1 MVTFA
6 FTRHL
11 DKQNLINAVASF
23 HTDFSDKLVVEN
35 VLLSPRPSKDMV
47 EHVLPNFVGID
58 HPPSKLLVSTLEDL
72 AFYPDNVR
80 QMCLLVLGSLANVVS
95 AHGDRETAQRIVG
108 RIEDQ
113 LGLHDPW
120 LERQKR
126 STQTAK
132 ELEQHDFERVTL
144 IEALGNAAQS
154 SSYEHIVSYTNH
166 SSAPPLLRRSGLHAL
181 RKYQHKQSADRLL
194 QSALTDEDEHVR
206 YEASLYYQAH
216 PHGQQVPWTQQPIG
230 PGVQNVTGPALEHCE
245 LPTRLRT
252 KRGFFEGITFL
263 LSAPGV
269 DWKRIIGSSTIGAS
283 FGVIVQNGLDLKIA
297 PLSGHFKANSHNEIF
312 ARVHLG
318 MLGMNL
324 DLLVVRMCFKGET
337 SYNLNL
343 LQPDR
348 ASDRPTAGGRS
359 NPREGRAAAGTEG
372 DAEDTEFDVDEIKR
386 LVTQFDSVVTKIY
399 SNMEKGINALK
410 DVITGDPDIIGMF
423 EDLGTVI
430 EQLPEKAFELRDA
443 VENSLH
449 TLGQFDP
456 ADWPEPAQP
465 IIQMVMGV
473 INTYQQIKSDILG
486 FYNAVNMGIRVDL
499 PWAAEQ
505 IWGAITT
512 MIEALSDV
520 FSNPKDCIIV
530 YYSVKKVRTSGRSV
544 VNGWFF
550 VFAV

>member
-1 MVTFA
+1 MSSSAESEFTLIGVSEARPVTA
-6 FTRHL
+6 PEDLKRDLISITQGQIIRGPATNITQTKASIRQYLVCLRRLALRNAAPSKEVIGCFTGLRDLLGSLSEEDLQSIVRHYFNMPDMPTRQL

-35 VLLSPRPSKDMV
+35 VLLSPRPSKHMI
-47 EHVLPNFVGID
+47 EHVLPNFVGLD
-58 HPPSKLLVSTLEDL
+58 HTPSKLLVSALEDL

-95 AHGDRETAQRIVG
+95 AHGDPETARRIVG
-108 RIEDQ
+108 RMEDQ

-126 STQTAK
+126 STQTAT

-166 SSAPPLLRRSGLHAL
+166 SSAPPLLRR
-181 RKYQHKQSADRLL
+181 SADRLL

-230 PGVQNVTGPALEHCE
+230 PGVQNVTSPALEHCE

-252 KRGFFEGITFL
+252 KRGFFEDITFL

-283 FGVIVQNGLDLKIA
+283 FGVTVKNGLDLKIA

-343 LQPDR
+343 LQVSSRPRVGSPDGR
-348 ASDRPTAGGRS
+348 REIQPAGG
-359 NPREGRAAAGTEG
+359 EGC
-372 DAEDTEFDVDEIKR
+372 
-386 LVTQFDSVVTKIY
+386 SW
-399 SNMEKGINALK
+399 
-410 DVITGDPDIIGMF
+410 DPG
-423 EDLGTVI
+423 
-430 EQLPEKAFELRDA
+430 
-443 VENSLH
+443 
-449 TLGQFDP
+449 
-456 ADWPEPAQP
+456 
-465 IIQMVMGV
+465 
-473 INTYQQIKSDILG
+473 
-486 FYNAVNMGIRVDL
+486 
-499 PWAAEQ
+499 
-505 IWGAITT
+505 
-512 MIEALSDV
+512 
-520 FSNPKDCIIV
+520 
-530 YYSVKKVRTSGRSV
+530 
-544 VNGWFF
+544 
-550 VFAV
+550 